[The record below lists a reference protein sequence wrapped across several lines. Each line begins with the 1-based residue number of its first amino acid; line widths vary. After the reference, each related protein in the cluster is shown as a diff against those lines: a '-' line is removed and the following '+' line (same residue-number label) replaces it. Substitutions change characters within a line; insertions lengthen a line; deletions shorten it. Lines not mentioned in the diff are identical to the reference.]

1 MLFQATVFDTQKRIL
16 EDLQIMQMQVEALGA
31 PTPEML
37 IMGNYEKKSNA
48 ASGSSNQ
55 ESGNVNA
62 QEAM

>member
-1 MLFQATVFDTQKRIL
+1 
-16 EDLQIMQMQVEALGA
+16 MQMQVEALGA

-48 ASGSSNQ
+48 AAASSSNQ
-55 ESGNVNA
+55 ESGNMNA